1 MIILFYSAFVL
12 LLKLGARPQRGQQL
26 ALILFNTV
34 SILTTTGY
42 AVSDYNSWGQTAV
55 MLFFFA
61 LFIGACS
68 GSTSGSMKVFRL
80 QLGFRGPC
88 QSAPT
93 PCAPPGA
100 LFPVRFNGRRVPEE
114 VLHSVTGFAFFFM
127 ATIGAIALA
136 LSALG
141 LDFLTALSG
150 AATAVANVGPGL
162 GNTIGPAGNFSTL
175 PDAAKVLLTLGM
187 LLGRLEI
194 MTVMVLLT
202 PSFWRG

>member
-1 MIILFYSAFVL
+1 M
-12 LLKLGARPQRGQQL
+12 
-26 ALILFNTV
+26 ILFNTV

-80 QLGFRGPC
+80 QLGFAVLANQLRRLVHPRG
-88 QSAPT
+88 
-93 PCAPPGA
+93 